1 LTKSSA
7 KRKNGCFVAR
17 SVCASIF
24 VVQVAVQDTLNEQE
38 GAGSLFSEPLL
49 PSREERTP
57 PLDLHPVDQRWTALT
72 TDYGP
77 WQ

>member
-1 LTKSSA
+1 M
-7 KRKNGCFVAR
+7 AR

-57 PLDLHPVDQRWTALT
+57 PLDLHPVDQR
-72 TDYGP
+72 
-77 WQ
+77 